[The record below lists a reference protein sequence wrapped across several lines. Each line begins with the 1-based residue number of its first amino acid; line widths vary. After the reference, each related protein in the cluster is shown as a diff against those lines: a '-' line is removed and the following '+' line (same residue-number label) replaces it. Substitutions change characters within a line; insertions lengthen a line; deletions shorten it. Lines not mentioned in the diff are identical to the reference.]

1 MPTTLWSKE
10 GSVLGNDGS
19 FDLGSKIFLQQVE
32 D

>member
-1 MPTTLWSKE
+1 MHTYPTEVK
-10 GSVLGNDGS
+10 GSVFGNDGV